1 MTVAGVAKEKAF
13 WAVVPLKSLRGA
25 KKRLAGLLDED
36 EREAFVTA
44 MARDVLA
51 ALSETTGVDGIMV
64 VSDDTAVTAVALEY
78 GAHVSPEGDQK
89 GLSAAVAS
97 AAKTLATD
105 QVGKMMVVH
114 GDIPLATSA
123 EFELLMA
130 SAGPK
135 PSVTI
140 VPCRNE
146 DGSNVMICTPPDVI
160 PFLYGPGSCSAHQLA
175 ARDAGIEARIERL
188 PRLALDID
196 TPEDLAFLLE
206 RHAEGE
212 ANPATA
218 RFLSGLNLS
227 T

>member
-51 ALSETTGVDGIMV
+51 ALAETTGVDGIMV

-105 QVGKMMVVH
+105 QVGAMMVVH
-114 GDIPLATSA
+114 GDIPLAASA

-140 VPCRNE
+140 VPCRNN
-146 DGSNVMICTPPDVI
+146 DGTNVMICTPPSVI
-160 PFLYGPGSCSAHQLA
+160 PFRYGPGSCSAHQEA
-175 ARDAGIEARIERL
+175 AREAGLEASTMRL
-188 PRLALDID
+188 PGLALDID
-196 TPEDLAFLLE
+196 TPEDFARLRE
-206 RHAEGE
+206 YYDKGE
-212 ANPATA
+212 AGPATA
-218 RFLSGLNLS
+218 RFLAQLD
-227 T
+227 